1 LPLSHSRGRHTKP
14 AGGQTIAT
22 SLLKHLRCLFP
33 KQTVM
38 SYSQIYRHEK
48 PPVSWTLISLSK
60 KREAVQ
66 DALRAGLSQA
76 AALFRGILVGVFF
89 TGILEIPQL
98 YAIRN
103 NFLKI

>member
-1 LPLSHSRGRHTKP
+1 MVQKINTVSKVNIVPK
-14 AGGQTIAT
+14 IIV
-22 SLLKHLRCLFP
+22 LR
-33 KQTVM
+33 Q
-38 SYSQIYRHEK
+38 SEK
-48 PPVSWTLISLSK
+48 NRSVT
-60 KREAVQ
+60 Q

-76 AALFRGILVGVFF
+76 TALFRGILVGVFF